1 MNDVLLA
8 YLRERFR
15 LKVFGPAATMH
26 AAAALWATGLRPT
39 TGSVALALG
48 VAVGLLLQFRLWDDL
63 EDLERDRVC
72 HPQRVL
78 VRANPAQFRLIG
90 TILAGVNVLIVAARS
105 PIAALGL
112 VGLDLGF
119 LIAYTMLR
127 GSLSDRVWR
136 FHVLLLKYPVFVC
149 LIAAPVGRVL
159 PWRLLVASCV
169 VYLCACTYETLHDR
183 QLPSGVI
190 S

>member
-1 MNDVLLA
+1 MNDVLIA

-15 LKVFGPAATMH
+15 LKVFGPAATML

-39 TGSVALALG
+39 AASVALALG
-48 VAVGLLLQFRLWDDL
+48 VGVGLLLQFRLWDDL
-63 EDLERDRVC
+63 EDLERDRVR
-72 HPQRVL
+72 HPERVL
-78 VRANPAQFRLIG
+78 VGANPVQFQLIG
-90 TILAGVNVLIVAARS
+90 IILAGANVLILAVLS

-112 VGLDLGF
+112 VGLDISF
-119 LIAYTMLR
+119 LIAYTTLR
-127 GSLSDRVWR
+127 RWLSDRVWR

-159 PWRLLVASCV
+159 PWRLLAASCV
-169 VYLCACTYETLHDR
+169 VYVCACTYETLHDR
-183 QLPSGVI
+183 RLPLGVI